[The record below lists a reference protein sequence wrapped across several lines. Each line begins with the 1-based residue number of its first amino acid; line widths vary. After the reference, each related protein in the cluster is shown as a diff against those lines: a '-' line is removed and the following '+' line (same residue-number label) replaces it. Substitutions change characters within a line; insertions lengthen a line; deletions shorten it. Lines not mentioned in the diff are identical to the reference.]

1 MGGGEGWWWGG
12 YGIGLFMGAC
22 LKKSTVIMASA
33 GSGKTFRL
41 SLRFIGL
48 VAGSGDEAMAARVLA
63 TTFSRKAAA
72 EILER
77 VVLRLSTA
85 CLDKKESQRLSAEL
99 LKYEGVAVTDFKPV
113 LARVAK
119 VLHRLQVSTL
129 DSYFARIGNCF
140 KQELDLPT
148 GAGVMEEEHTLV
160 EPVRLE
166 AITDVLEEIDLVDV
180 MEQLRRVHS
189 GAMSQTVL
197 GDLTSLVKE
206 VYALVREAPEAALW
220 SKLPKRAERSQMQME
235 GLFAEIEAFA
245 KGQKA
250 QLGDALRW
258 VTRYA
263 RENEDWSELIGKPIL
278 GSVRAGTNKFG
289 RSAIPDAILP
299 ALKVFVEE
307 VEART
312 VNLLARQTEATYAW
326 AGLFAVKFDKLRRE
340 RGMVF
345 FSDVPRALAT
355 RLMNDEALGQGVTE
369 QIHYRLDG
377 RTEHLLLDE
386 FQDTSVQQWSVLKRS
401 ASEIMS
407 RDNESLFIV
416 GDVKQAIYG
425 WRGGCPEIFRHVSES
440 LGMDD
445 DALEAMN
452 ENWRSSQK
460 ILDVVNRVF
469 TEVSALPTIK
479 GFSEEELIQE
489 SVDQTAGQWQAAFG
503 THVAGKDMPG
513 YVEFRTPAESKGAMA
528 EGAETEEPAEEGEE
542 GAASS
547 GKLKHQQAT
556 AEFVRDLHLKH
567 PEKTVCVLVSTN
579 ATGFAILG
587 ALRRLGVNASGE
599 TGVRIAGDPAVA
611 AVLAGLQLADHPG
624 DRTAAF
630 HVVNSP
636 LGKVVGLE
644 GAGVPTAEQTGAYA
658 LATRDRIAE
667 LGYAGLVSQWAKKL
681 AMECSPENM
690 RRLWQLVQLVQEHEA
705 LGPVRPGD
713 LARAVKETQVQ
724 EPVPAKVRVM
734 TIYRSKGLEF
744 DIVVMPELT
753 RRMGNIQNIKC
764 VVLRE
769 TKADPIEAVYRYPN
783 KSVLKLAPVDV
794 TRAYCSE
801 LRSRLTD
808 ELCALY
814 VGMTRARSAL
824 YLLAPVAQKT
834 VGGKA
839 KAANRTF
846 LSLLEEA
853 LGVEHDLTVEADKV
867 LYQYGDAQ
875 WDKAAGQEQMMLGWE
890 RATVPVL
897 TATGVGARSLA
908 TISPSSLE
916 AGATVKV
923 EDLLALEKPVN
934 RKRGVVFHAW
944 FEDVEYVSQA
954 DPVPTVKQLVKTANE
969 RFPGLPA
976 EELEKWAVSFAQV
989 MAQPVV
995 REALARPFDMQGL
1008 QPELWRERNFV
1019 VMDDG
1024 KLMQGQFDRVLIG
1037 KEHDGKAVWACLM
1050 DFKTDKWSPEAV
1062 KGYRPQMRAYMRALS
1077 RVLGIPM
1084 RAVTCAMIFVGGEPR
1099 VQRIDGGELGEDG
1112 EREG

>member
-1 MGGGEGWWWGG
+1 M
-12 YGIGLFMGAC
+12 
-22 LKKSTVIMASA
+22 KKSTVIMASA

-41 SLRFIGL
+41 SLRFIAL
-48 VAGSGDEAMAARVLA
+48 VAGSADETMAGRVLA

-77 VVLRLSTA
+77 VVLRLSVA
-85 CLDKKESQRLSAEL
+85 CLGKAEAKQLSVEL
-99 LKYEGVAVTDFKPV
+99 LKHEGVVVTDFKPV
-113 LARVAK
+113 LSRVAK

-129 DSYFARIGNCF
+129 DSYFARIGSCF
-140 KQELDLPT
+140 KQELDLPS

-166 AITDVLEEIDLVDV
+166 ALTDVLEEIELVDV

-206 VYALVREAPEAALW
+206 VYALVREAPDPALW
-220 SKLPKRAERSQMQME
+220 SKLPKCAERSHAQMTE
-235 GLFAEIEAFA
+235 LFAEIERFA
-245 KGQKA
+245 EGQKA
-250 QLGDALRW
+250 QMGDALRG
-258 VTRYA
+258 VVRFA
-263 RENEDWSELIGKPIL
+263 RENEDWSELMGKPIL
-278 GSVRAGTNKFG
+278 GNVKAGTNKFG
-289 RSAIPDAILP
+289 RGMIPDEILP

-307 VEART
+307 VQART
-312 VNLLARQTEATYAW
+312 INLLARQTEATYAW

-355 RLMNDEALGQGVTE
+355 RLMKDEAFGEGITE
-369 QIHYRLDG
+369 QIYYRLDS

-386 FQDTSVQQWSVLKRS
+386 FQDTSVQQWSVLRP
-401 ASEIMS
+401 AAAEIVS
-407 RDNESLFIV
+407 QEKGSLFVV

-425 WRGGCPEIFRHVSES
+425 WRGGCPEIFAHVTES
-440 LGMDD
+440 LGLDRD
-445 DALEAMN
+445 EVLEAMN
-452 ENWRSSQK
+452 ENWRSSQV

-469 TEVSALPTIK
+469 TGVSELPTIK

-489 SVDQTAGQWQAAFG
+489 SVDRTAGEWQAAFG
-503 THVAGKDMPG
+503 AHVAGKKGMAG
-513 YVEFRTPAESKGAMA
+513 YVEFRTPPESKGVMA
-528 EGAETEEPAEEGEE
+528 EGAETDEAPEEGEE
-542 GAASS
+542 GGTSS

-567 PEKTVCVLVSTN
+567 PEKSVCVLVSTN

-624 DRTAAF
+624 DRTAGF

-644 GAGVPTAEQTGAYA
+644 GTGVPTADEAGRFA

-667 LGYAGLVSQWAKKL
+667 IGYAGLVSQWAKKL
-681 AMECSPENM
+681 AAECSPENM

-713 LARAVKETQVQ
+713 LVRAVKETQVQ

-753 RRMGNIQNIKC
+753 RKMGNIQNVKC

-769 TKADPIEAVYRYPN
+769 TKAAPIEAVYRYPN
-783 KSVLKLAPVDV
+783 KDVLKLAPVDV
-794 TRAYCSE
+794 MRAYCSE

-824 YLLAPVAQKT
+824 YLLAPVATKT
-834 VGGKA
+834 KSGSA
-839 KAANRTF
+839 KAANKTF

-853 LGVEHDLTVEADKV
+853 LSIDHDLTVEADKV
-867 LYQYGDAQ
+867 LYQFGDEG
-875 WDKAAGQEQMMLGWE
+875 WDKAAGEGQMMLTFGA
-890 RATVPVL
+890 ATVPVL

-908 TISPSSLE
+908 SVSPSSLE

-944 FEDVEYVSQA
+944 FEGVGFLTDA
-954 DPVPTVKQLVKTANE
+954 DGVPQVQDLMAAASG
-969 RFPGLPA
+969 RFPGLPF
-976 EELEKWAVSFAQV
+976 EELKKWAVSFAHAMGQG
-989 MAQPVV
+989 AV
-995 REALARPFDMQGL
+995 REALAMPRVEAGL
-1008 QPELWRERNFV
+1008 KVELWRERDFV

-1024 KLMQGQFDRVLIG
+1024 KILRGQFDRVVIAR
-1037 KEHDGKAVWACLM
+1037 DAAGKAVWARLL
-1050 DFKTDKWSPEAV
+1050 DFKTDQVVDETVAEKVE
-1062 KGYRPQMRAYMRALS
+1062 GYRPQVKAYLRALA
-1077 RVLGIPM
+1077 RMLGL
-1084 RAVTCAMIFVGGEPR
+1084 AESSVSGELLFVGGEARR
-1099 VQRIDGGELGEDG
+1099 VPLG
-1112 EREG
+1112 